1 MGTTLDGQ
9 SLTVT
14 KWGEDVSVQ
23 ASQWDAWSGSSYK
36 RKVKVYGIV
45 RTYTVDC
52 IENAVAWA
60 SSLANRFETTALN
73 GSTVAFFSD
82 QAVRPVNPSV
92 NVYVLKVSWTL
103 ENIAGK
109 NVRKF
114 TLTLQEAQ

>member
-52 IENAVAWA
+52 IENAVTWA
-60 SSLANRFETTALN
+60 SSLVNRFETTAVN
-73 GSTVAFFSD
+73 GNTVVFSSD
-82 QAVRPVNPSV
+82 QAVRPVSSV
-92 NVYVLKVSWTL
+92 SVYVLKVSWTL

>member
-36 RKVKVYGIV
+36 RKLKVYGIV

-60 SSLANRFETTALN
+60 SSLANRFETTAQN
-73 GSTVAFFSD
+73 GSTVVFYSD
-82 QAVRPVNPSV
+82 QAVRPVSNV
-92 NVYVLKVSWTL
+92 YVYVLKVSWTL
-103 ENIAGK
+103 ENTAGK

-114 TLTLQEAQ
+114 TLTLQETQ

>member
-23 ASQWDAWSGSSYK
+23 ASQWDAWSVSSYK

-45 RTYTVDC
+45 RTYIINCV
-52 IENAVAWA
+52 EQAVAWA
-60 SSLANRFETTALN
+60 SSIVNRFETTAAN
-73 GSTVAFFSD
+73 GTTVVFFSD
-82 QAVRPVNPSV
+82 QAVRPVSSV
-92 NVYVLKVSWTL
+92 SVYVLKVSWTL
-103 ENIAGK
+103 ENIGGQ
-109 NVRKF
+109 NIRKF

>member
-9 SLTVT
+9 TLTVT
-14 KWGEDVSVQ
+14 KWGEDVTTA

-45 RTYTVDC
+45 RTYTIDC
-52 IENAVAWA
+52 IEKAIAWA
-60 SSLANRFETTALN
+60 SSLVNRFETTAAN
-73 GSTVAFFSD
+73 GTTVVFYSD
-82 QAVRPVNPSV
+82 QAVRPVSSV

-103 ENIAGK
+103 ENVGGQNI
-109 NVRKF
+109 RKF